1 MQSQFFLSAKG
12 EMCSLPIK
20 CISFQYFNVL
30 RNPNLPP
37 ALKANIQH
45 LNDDYYL
52 SGLIINLVQDFL
64 SLFTALITFLKL

>member
-1 MQSQFFLSAKG
+1 MQSHFFLSAKG

-30 RNPNLPP
+30 RNSNLPP